1 MYLGFDCL
9 KSHLFLTSCA
19 FKLKWLSGVYIYI
32 FFIHSS
38 VDGHLGCF
46 HILASINNAGV
57 NIKVRVY
64 FQVSFSFFSD
74 IYPEVELLDHMV
86 ALFLVFWET
95 SILFSMVAPTIYTPT
110 NSVFYFS
117 TFLSIFLWRNPSL
130 LTTTMYCER
139 KHCLSM
145 SLLLLTRL

>member
-1 MYLGFDCL
+1 MCVCIYIY
-9 KSHLFLTSCA
+9 
-19 FKLKWLSGVYIYI
+19 VYIYIYI
-32 FFIHSS
+32 FFINSS

-86 ALFLVFWET
+86 ALFLVF
-95 SILFSMVAPTIYTPT
+95 
-110 NSVFYFS
+110 
-117 TFLSIFLWRNPSL
+117 
-130 LTTTMYCER
+130 
-139 KHCLSM
+139 
-145 SLLLLTRL
+145 